1 MLALMKTRHT
11 DQATEIF
18 VSLPASAS
26 ANIGKFIQDKLRS
39 LGHTVRHLNDEGEEL
54 ITFDEVFPEAHPGL
68 IMRGLR
74 NRDELTQQE
83 LAGKLGIAQTRV
95 SEMESGKRSIS
106 VKMAKQLAEV
116 FGTSHKVFL

>member
-26 ANIGKFIQDKLRS
+26 ANIGKFIQDKLTS
-39 LGHTVRHLNDEGEEL
+39 MGHTVRHLNDEGEEL
-54 ITFDEVFPEAHPGL
+54 LTFEEIFPDAHPGL

-74 NRDELTQQE
+74 NRDDMTQQE
-83 LAGKLGIAQTRV
+83 LADKLGIAQTRI
-95 SEMESGKRSIS
+95 SEMESGKRPIS
-106 VKMAKQLAEV
+106 VKMAKQLAEF

>member
-11 DQATEIF
+11 DQTTEIF
-18 VSLPASAS
+18 VSLPGSVGAD
-26 ANIGKFIQDKLRS
+26 IGKLIRDKLMS

-54 ITFDEVFPEAHPGL
+54 FTFEEIFPEAHPGL

-74 NRDELTQQE
+74 NRDELTQQA
-83 LAGKLGIAQTRV
+83 LADKLAIAQTRV

-106 VKMAKQLAEV
+106 VKMAKQLAEI